1 MMYSQLN
8 YLGCFIP
15 ISKNSSDMIGNQIET
30 FVTGNIRIA
39 KKRLYSSPEN
49 GGLGLF
55 NITDFLDSQ
64 KVSWIARAANLDEV
78 WKVRIYLSG
87 CGSIFHFFN
96 LYFLKRNNRVLTSNV
111 HVIRVNAA
119 KD

>member
-1 MMYSQLN
+1 
-8 YLGCFIP
+8 
-15 ISKNSSDMIGNQIET
+15 MIGEQIET

-64 KVSWIARAANLDEV
+64 KVSWIARAENLDEV

-87 CGSIFHFFN
+87 CGSIFHTRCSLIDQN
-96 LYFLKRNNRVLTSNV
+96 KNPILYGIVSAFESFLAGFTKHNENFWESNIFENRSLFL
-111 HVIRVNAA
+111 
-119 KD
+119 